1 MSSVPV
7 ISGIPARPNV
17 GVANRKQFYCWGIVS
32 RERYEETRYQNR
44 IRRTDGVDRAALDVE
59 LELGLRCGGWCPTK
73 GRLALDGPL
82 DERYPLKDTE
92 SADYS
97 VRTRL
102 NVRDADATLILNCGE
117 LSGGT
122 AYTLRVAEELGR
134 PAQDMD
140 HGGNVAQLARGSRG
154 SCAQCCRSPGKQVSR
169 HLQRGEM
176 FSGSVAGRRLNGSH

>member
-1 MSSVPV
+1 MKKPDIRI
-7 ISGIPARPNV
+7 ISG
-17 GVANRKQFYCWGIVS
+17 GQ
-32 RERYEETRYQNR
+32 T
-44 IRRTDGVDRAALDVE
+44 GVDRAALDVA
-59 LELGLRCGGWCPTK
+59 LELGLRCGGWCPK

-82 DERYPLKDTE
+82 DERYPLKETE

-134 PAQDMD
+134 AGWCRIWIT
-140 HGGNVAQLARGSRG
+140 GGMWRRCTAGLRLTGFVCSMLPV
-154 SCAQCCRSPGKQVSR
+154 PGKTSVLVST
-169 HLQRGEM
+169 
-176 FSGSVAGRRLNGSH
+176 AGRDIF

>member
-44 IRRTDGVDRAALDVE
+44 IRRTDGVDRASLDVE

-140 HGGNVAQLARGSRG
+140 HGGNVAQVHSWLEAHGVR
-154 SCAQCCRSPGKQVSR
+154 V
-169 HLQRGEM
+169 LN
-176 FSGSVAGRRLNGSH
+176 VAGPRENKCPGIYSGARCFLAQLLAGG